1 MEDADV
7 LLVDRDDDGIVVLT
21 LNRPA
26 RRNALGKALVN
37 ALRATVADLAT
48 DPVAR
53 VIILAGAGAKAFC
66 AGADLKERRIMEQEE
81 VVVFVGALRAMMD
94 EIAALP
100 QPTIA
105 AMDGAA
111 LGGGAELALSCDLRV
126 MGPAATI
133 GLPETHLGIIPGAG
147 GTQRLPRLI
156 GIARAK
162 ELIYTGRRVAAQ
174 EAVALGLANRACEN
188 GAIEGARALA
198 APILS
203 AAPIALAQAKRAVD
217 EGIALPIDA
226 AMAVEK
232 RCYDVTIPTEDR
244 LEALAAFRE
253 KRPPVFH
260 GR

>member
-1 MEDADV
+1 MEDAEV
-7 LLVDRDDDGIVVLT
+7 LLVERDDDGVVVVT

-26 RRNALGKALVN
+26 RRNALGKALV
-37 ALRATVADLAT
+37 ARLRETVAALGS
-48 DPVAR
+48 DPSAR
-53 VIILAGAGAKAFC
+53 VIILAGAGDKAFC
-66 AGADLKERRIMEQEE
+66 AGADLKERREMEPEE
-81 VVVFVGALRAMMD
+81 VTRFVGALRAMMD
-94 EIAALP
+94 EVAALP

-126 MGPAATI
+126 MGPAATF

-156 GIARAK
+156 GCARAK
-162 ELIYTGRRVAAQ
+162 ELIFTGRRVTAP
-174 EAVALGLANRACEN
+174 EAVQLGLANRAAAGDAVE
-188 GAIEGARALA
+188 AARQLA
-198 APILS
+198 APILT

-217 EGIALPIDA
+217 EGIELQIDA
-226 AMAVEK
+226 AMTVEK

-253 KRPPVFH
+253 KRPPVFK